1 MNRVGNVSQ
10 LFNCNIQTIMNFL
23 LILHFFFEK
32 FNLRFQLAT
41 GQLENH
47 SRLSE
52 VKREVARVLTEIR
65 AREIAAA
72 EAVGVVETEEVG

>member
-1 MNRVGNVSQ
+1 MARSKALSDLGDTDLVERLNDAKEQ
-10 LFNCNIQTIMNFL
+10 L
-23 LILHFFFEK
+23 

-47 SRLSE
+47 SRLGK
-52 VKREVARVLTEIR
+52 VKRDVARTLTEIR

-72 EAVGVVETEEVG
+72 EAMVASETEEAG

>member
-1 MNRVGNVSQ
+1 MARRKVLNDRGDIDLMERLNDSKEQ
-10 LFNCNIQTIMNFL
+10 L
-23 LILHFFFEK
+23 

>member
-1 MNRVGNVSQ
+1 MARTKGLSDLGDTDLMERLNDSKEQ
-10 LFNCNIQTIMNFL
+10 L
-23 LILHFFFEK
+23 

>member
-1 MNRVGNVSQ
+1 MARSKALSDLGDTDLVEQ
-10 LFNCNIQTIMNFL
+10 LNDAKEQL
-23 LILHFFFEK
+23 

-47 SRLSE
+47 SRLCK
-52 VKREVARVLTEIR
+52 VKREVARALTELR

-72 EAVGVVETEEVG
+72 EAMDAAQTEEAG